1 MAAEKNIE
9 LLRSKFSKTFA
20 NVPLSL
26 RNEIVAVIDNE
37 AISWSAVNVEVMGK
51 TKKGDKIIVLMD
63 KLGLLGD

>member
-37 AISWSAVNVEVMGK
+37 AISWSAVNVEVVEK